1 MPRQTEVI
9 IDSMR
14 VSLTSQNR
22 MLMLKEKNGDLY
34 LPLFI
39 GQFEAESIIIALQ
52 EIEVSRPQPHDLIR
66 NIIKDLDARLVSAV
80 ITDMKTSTFYAE
92 LILTDAEGKE
102 IHVDSR
108 PSDAIAVALRAH
120 VPIYVDYDLLMANAV
135 FPEKDVRGSRPAHFE
150 DDEPDDDD
158 LSAFRDFFNNIG

>member
-1 MPRQTEVI
+1 MPRQTEVT

-52 EIEVSRPQPHDLIR
+52 EIEVSRPQPHDLVR
-66 NIIKDLDARLVSAV
+66 NIIKDLDARLVRAV
-80 ITDMKTSTFYAE
+80 ITDMKAASFYAE
-92 LILTDAEGKE
+92 LILEDEAGKE
-102 IHVDSR
+102 FHVDSR

-120 VPIYVDYDLLMANAV
+120 VPIYVDYEVLMANAV
-135 FPEKDVRGSRPAHFE
+135 FPEPDVRSGRPAHFE
-150 DDEPDDDD
+150 NDEPDEDD
-158 LSAFRDFFNNIG
+158 LSAFKDFFDNIG